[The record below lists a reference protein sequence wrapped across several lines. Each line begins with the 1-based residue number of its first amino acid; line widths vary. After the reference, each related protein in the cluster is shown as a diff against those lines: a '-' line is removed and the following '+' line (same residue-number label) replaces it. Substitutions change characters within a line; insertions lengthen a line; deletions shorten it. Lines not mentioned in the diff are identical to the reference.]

1 MTQKNQNQPLN
12 ENSLKKTIV
21 SLQELEN
28 IMSDM
33 TKISKVN
40 KLGLNEY
47 DAYIKLMQE
56 KRNNSQ
62 GIESRMEKH
71 HILPRFEGGDNS
83 NQNRILLTVKEHVIA
98 HWIRYKS
105 LNKTQDLAA
114 YLFRIGDTN
123 EALKLRDKNVKA
135 AREKDR
141 ESKLGFFDS
150 KFQTK
155 MGQRGG
161 PIGGSADTE
170 SQFLARQKVGLTY
183 GRITGIGN
191 QKDKLREFVSSFSIW
206 AFSLKAKNEPYS
218 KDRGEEFYSL
228 LSPKES
234 FVEVVSKLKEFRKNR
249 IEEGKNI
256 ATMHKLVYKQRNNM
270 FGWRIVKTLTCSEA
284 VEGIKTFISD
294 LSLKNEILHFNG
306 LEEA

>member
-1 MTQKNQNQPLN
+1 MK
-12 ENSLKKTIV
+12 
-21 SLQELEN
+21 EL
-28 IMSDM
+28 
-33 TKISKVN
+33 SKME

-47 DAYIKLMQE
+47 DTYIKLIQD

-83 NQNRILLTVKEHVIA
+83 NQNIILLTVKEHVIA

-114 YLFRIGDTN
+114 YLFRIGDTD
-123 EALKLRDKNVKA
+123 EALKLREKHVKA

-141 ESKLGFFDS
+141 ECKLGFFDS

-170 SQFLARQKVGLTY
+170 NQFLARQQVGLTY
-183 GRITGIGN
+183 GRNTGIGN
-191 QKDKLREFVSSFSIW
+191 QKNELREFVSSFSIW
-206 AFSLKAKNEPYS
+206 AFSLKAKSEPYS
-218 KDRGEEFYSL
+218 KDRGEEFYCL
-228 LSPKES
+228 VSPKES
-234 FVEVVSKLKEFRKNR
+234 FVEVVAKLKEFRKNS

-256 ATMHKLVYKQRNNM
+256 ATMHKLVYKERKNM
-270 FGWRIVKTLTCSEA
+270 YGWRIVKTLTCSEA
-284 VEGIKTFISD
+284 VEGIKTFISN
-294 LSLKNEILHFNG
+294 LSSKNEILHF
-306 LEEA
+306 EEDFLIDEIFE